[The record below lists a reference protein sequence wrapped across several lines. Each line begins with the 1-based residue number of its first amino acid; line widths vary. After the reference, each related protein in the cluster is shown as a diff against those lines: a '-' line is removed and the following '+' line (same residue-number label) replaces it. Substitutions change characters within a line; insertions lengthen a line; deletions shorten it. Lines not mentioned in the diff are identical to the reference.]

1 MAIRLVVTFH
11 AKQGMGR
18 QYADAFKPV
27 QDRTLTE
34 AGCEQYE
41 MFRSESDPD
50 KLVLLERWT
59 SQELLDAHMV
69 VLRSHGPLPTQE
81 FADPNAAPGF
91 ERYEVE

>member
-11 AKQGMGR
+11 AKQGMGK

-27 QDRTLTE
+27 GDRTLTE

-69 VLRSHGPLPTQE
+69 VLRANGPLPTQA
-81 FADPNAAPGF
+81 FADPNATPGF